1 MTNTVSLYLAAGS
14 DLQHARN
21 LAKRELAGSRSVK
34 SDWTRTEV
42 ETAWRQILV
51 YLNDLKEVPPKGLI
65 IFASSSEFEVIEPP
79 VPNRSNIYKCG
90 STFFREPLEAM
101 YDEAAGEKT
110 GLILIDSNGG
120 SISWFRGDTV
130 IPLWEE
136 DSMVLGKHRMGG
148 QSQARFQRG
157 HDEQIKTWLRKV
169 ADMANQTL
177 LPMGVT
183 NLLVGGPAFM
193 KHRLVE
199 DGHLDYR
206 FQILGFA
213 DCGYTDPIA
222 GAREALFR
230 WKDSNTSRAY

>member
-1 MTNTVSLYLAAGS
+1 M
-14 DLQHARN
+14 
-21 LAKRELAGSRSVK
+21 ELK
-34 SDWTRTEV
+34 
-42 ETAWRQILV
+42 IL
-51 YLNDLKEVPPKGLI
+51 G
-65 IFASSSEFEVIEPP
+65 
-79 VPNRSNIYKCG
+79 
-90 STFFREPLEAM
+90 FR
-101 YDEAAGEKT
+101 D
-110 GLILIDSNGG
+110 
-120 SISWFRGDTV
+120 R
-130 IPLWEE
+130 
-136 DSMVLGKHRMGG
+136 VLDY
-148 QSQARFQRG
+148 RFQ
-157 HDEQIKTWLRKV
+157 IV
-169 ADMANQTL
+169 AVVANQTL